1 METLTYL
8 KRGIRLALRI
18 FDDYKRHTSFCK
30 KGEFPAAAHTI
41 HLAQPILPSAS
52 FAEKQ
57 YNLQYAAE
65 KIRQYTIRPGE
76 VFSFWEIVGNPD
88 KLKSSRSIRNNKV
101 KMEKGGGLCQIA
113 GIVYHLSLVGGLKI
127 VERHHHSIDL
137 YGDGPRACPI
147 GLDATVSYG
156 YKDLRIQNNTQAML
170 HFNISVVENTL
181 HGELQSTQPLVQH
194 EVKIL
199 KTETPNHIDVK
210 TSYAD
215 TGEPI
220 AQNIYKR
227 L

>member
-1 METLTYL
+1 MEILTYL
-8 KRGIRLALRI
+8 KRALRLALRI
-18 FDDYKRHTSFCK
+18 FDDYRRDTAFCK
-30 KGEFPAAAHTI
+30 KREFPATAHSI
-41 HLAQPILPSAS
+41 HLVQPILPSAS
-52 FAEKQ
+52 FTEKQ

-65 KIRQYTIRPGE
+65 KIRQYTICPGE
-76 VFSFWEIVGNPD
+76 IFSFWEIVGNPD

-113 GIVYHLSLVGGLKI
+113 GIIYHLSLVGGLKI
-127 VERHHHSIDL
+127 AERHHHSIDL

-156 YKDLRIQNNTQAML
+156 YKDLRIQNNTQATL
-170 HFNISVVENTL
+170 HFNISVIENEL

-215 TGEPI
+215 TGIPI
-220 AQNIYKR
+220 AENIYKR